1 MNNLTTIYA
10 HKNPFVHRS
19 LQVWQHKWQYTW
31 NNSSQ
36 ERATE
41 QLKDILDYQ
50 FSTDSNADKAL
61 DNMSPIGYLLKDSS
75 NQPLLALFEIED
87 DHIIEGGLARNGGE
101 EFNE

>member
-10 HKNPFVHRS
+10 HKNPFAHHS

-31 NNSSQ
+31 DNSSQ

-61 DNMSPIGYLLKDSS
+61 DDMSLIGYLLKDSS
-75 NQPLLALFEIED
+75 NQSSLALFEIED
-87 DHIIEGGLARNGGE
+87 DLIVSRGTLL
-101 EFNE
+101 